1 MQAEPARAPSARL
14 LDVLLILRLAPY
26 FFPGIVVLSAIA
38 IALGGCMLLFG
49 HSLAKPNSALA
60 DLGGV
65 LLVVGC
71 LQLLVLL
78 IWAFVSLR
86 IARKISADPDTRITF
101 RDNEVTLY
109 RPAITVREK
118 VIIHNREVE
127 SETTIRKS
135 GFFKLPGWIM
145 DDPRRYGLKLPSPEK
160 VEK

>member
-1 MQAEPARAPSARL
+1 
-14 LDVLLILRLAPY
+14 VLLILRLAPY
-26 FFPGIVVLSAIA
+26 FFPAIVVLSAIA
-38 IALGGCMLLFG
+38 IALGACMFLSG
-49 HSLAKPNSALA
+49 DSLAKPSSALA

-71 LQLLVLL
+71 LQLLVPL

-109 RPAITVREK
+109 RPAITFREK

-127 SETTIRKS
+127 SETTIRKTEYV
-135 GFFKLPGWIM
+135 KIPGWIM
-145 DDPRRYGLKLPSPEK
+145 DDPQRYGLKLPPPEK
-160 VEK
+160 LKK